1 MFSFFSVSVSTV
13 TVASHQ
19 LDLTIRF
26 TLDRYLSKET
36 STVESCACNHNWF
49 IFFLAFRHAK
59 LCGSWNQ
66 KIQTTRHIYDSLPV
80 FYIQCLLLLDQ
91 RELYIHQWRWSTD
104 ILQRA
109 FLTKSYWQIESIF
122 RLFLF
127 NLRKK
132 RQIINLRY
140 RDMKLSCSSDLRVY
154 CHCLIEIINFS
165 FCPIWTPTLDN
176 ELNSYWYV
184 NNQQQKLYS
193 TLLIFEKKQ
202 NKN

>member
-36 STVESCACNHNWF
+36 STVESCACNHNLF
-49 IFFLAFRHAK
+49 IFFWLLDMRNSVDPETRRYK
-59 LCGSWNQ
+59 
-66 KIQTTRHIYDSLPV
+66 TTRHIYDSLPV

-104 ILQRA
+104 ILKRA

-122 RLFLF
+122 RVFLF

-132 RQIINLRY
+132 GKSLIWDKEMKMWQKARNYLVLRIFEFIAIVLL
-140 RDMKLSCSSDLRVY
+140 K
-154 CHCLIEIINFS
+154 
-165 FCPIWTPTLDN
+165 
-176 ELNSYWYV
+176 
-184 NNQQQKLYS
+184 
-193 TLLIFEKKQ
+193 LLILLFVQYEHQ
-202 NKN
+202 RLTMHWILIDT